1 MAIKSRRKAREV
13 ALRVL
18 YQMEIAGEKA
28 TEALKAVLEET
39 PLPSYLSSF
48 GEELVRGVLKNQR
61 EIDKRLQDVMK
72 DWTLDRLATIDRN
85 VMRVAVFELLF
96 CPGIPPK
103 VTLNEA
109 IEISKKYSTAESGKF
124 VNGVLAAVL
133 EGTEKSNWNPE
144 TAPAEFGDE
153 SEEEPEEEPIEIE
166 EIEVDEE
173 EATKVARVG
182 GWTIRRDDERTDS

>member
-61 EIDKRLQDVMK
+61 EIDKRLQEVMK